1 MYIKNSDGEVV
12 RWDFY
17 GGNLKGIM
25 KKIPYLKKLGVN
37 ALYLNP
43 IFEARSNHRYD
54 TADYFKID
62 SVLGTDED
70 FSALV
75 NELLTEQ
82 R

>member
-1 MYIKNSDGEVV
+1 MQDEPMYIKNSDGEVV

-43 IFEARSNHRYD
+43 IL
-54 TADYFKID
+54 K
-62 SVLGTDED
+62 
-70 FSALV
+70 LV
-75 NELLTEQ
+75 VIIAMILPIIL
-82 R
+82 RVILS